1 MTVTLY
7 TPSNQPTF
15 ESPDGF
21 SLPGAKRFAS
31 PIPKVAALLGCVPG
45 LVDVLASGEKYVVY
59 SIFDSEGPANPTAT
73 LAVAELIGSNFDVAD
88 EDELLRGPVLI
99 VQA

>member
-7 TPSNQPTF
+7 PPDKPSVT
-15 ESPDGF
+15 ESPEGF

-45 LVDVLASGEKYVVY
+45 LIDVLASGEGYVVY
-59 SIFDSEGPANPTAT
+59 SVFDSEGPANPTAT
-73 LAVAELIGSNFDVAD
+73 LAVAELTGSSFDVAD

-99 VQA
+99 VQE